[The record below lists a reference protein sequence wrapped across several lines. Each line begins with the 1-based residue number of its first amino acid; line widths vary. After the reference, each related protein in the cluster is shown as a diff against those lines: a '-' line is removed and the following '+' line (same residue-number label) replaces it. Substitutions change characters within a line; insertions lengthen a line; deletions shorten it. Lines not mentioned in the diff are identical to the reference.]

1 MKQINININ
10 IEHCQLNELS
20 GNDRELVERA
30 LKATE
35 NSYAE
40 YSHFY
45 VGAAIRLAY
54 GNIMIGANQE
64 NAAFPSSLCAE
75 RTAIFAA
82 QANHPD
88 LAITTLAIAAR
99 NDNGLLAE
107 PVTPCGACRQ
117 VILGVE
123 DRYKTPIRILLYGK
137 CGVYCIASAKDLLPL
152 SFVDASMI

>member
-10 IEHCQLNELS
+10 IEHCQLDELS
-20 GNDRELVERA
+20 DNDRELVERA

-45 VGAAIRLAY
+45 VGAAIRLAN

-64 NAAFPSSLCAE
+64 
-75 RTAIFAA
+75 A
-82 QANHPD
+82 QANYPD
-88 LAITTLAIAAR
+88 QAITTLAIAAR